1 MLEAKGICKNF
12 GDLKACQNVS
22 VSVDDGE
29 VLCII
34 GPSGS
39 GKSTFLRCINKLEIP
54 DSGEVI
60 IDGEV
65 ITDENL
71 QANRQKM
78 AMVFQNFNLFNHLS
92 VLENITI
99 SPINVKKMP
108 KDEAE
113 KKAMKLLKLVG
124 LEEKAHVRPRSLSGG
139 QKQRVA
145 IARALAMDPEIIL
158 FDEPTSALD
167 PEMVGEVLDVMNKL
181 ANEGMTMIVVTHEMG
196 FAKGVSDKVI
206 FMEDGMIVEEGSPS
220 DLFNNPKNP
229 RTKEFL
235 SKVLY

>member
-99 SPINVKKMP
+99 SPINVK
-108 KDEAE
+108 
-113 KKAMKLLKLVG
+113 
-124 LEEKAHVRPRSLSGG
+124 
-139 QKQRVA
+139 
-145 IARALAMDPEIIL
+145 
-158 FDEPTSALD
+158 T
-167 PEMVGEVLDVMNKL
+167 VLDAGVDNVVAGSAVFKNDIA
-181 ANEGMTMIVVTHEMG
+181 ANCMAFREIMK
-196 FAKGVSDKVI
+196 F
-206 FMEDGMIVEEGSPS
+206 
-220 DLFNNPKNP
+220 
-229 RTKEFL
+229 
-235 SKVLY
+235 